1 MVISKLITGGK
12 HTDQRGTVYYNN
24 DFDVSQVKRM
34 YIIENADST
43 VVRAWQG
50 HRIEQRWFS
59 AIRGTISIKLI
70 KIDNW
75 EAPSKNLPVETFT
88 LNSDQFIILHIP
100 KGYIS
105 SIQALEKNSRLLVMA
120 DTFIGETNDEYRLP
134 ADYFEK

>member
-120 DTFIGETNDEYRLP
+120 DTFLGETNDEYRLP